1 MGSIDLD
8 LNIDNYEKVDLEN
21 FFHLDKD
28 YDENEILEKEVAIR
42 EILLSSGHLNKYFK
56 RDLIIFLNEAKT
68 ILMSNIKK
76 ESHTTLYIDKK
87 DPINNYPEPKNVVVL
102 SREGDI
108 IQNKKTEFLYNQSS
122 EFFPGVLN
130 PLDTRILKKTIT
142 IDSRYKSNSNSNS
155 DFIVSLPNKIQKVV
169 SMECIS
175 LEINKDLLHNI
186 SSSLKNNYIYVSII
200 TVESEFNQVFILP
213 DGNYT
218 DDLLLY
224 TLNRMFHDQKNT
236 PFALMEWKKDPY
248 GSNKCVCMI
257 NEEEENVYYAQKIK
271 SVEMNSEIGINGE
284 IDITQE
290 YFTKLQ
296 YLLGF
301 TKKKYIG
308 KLEYISE
315 ISINVFSS
323 VPYYYLHVDDYQN
336 RANSNFESMSNTISL
351 TSSILT
357 RVSVNT
363 GEIVKISRKYFGPV
377 DITRLH
383 VRILDT
389 SGRSLDL
396 NSNFSFCLI
405 FNVIYDL

>member
-1 MGSIDLD
+1 MSSLDLD
-8 LNIDNYEKVDLEN
+8 LNINNYEKADLEK

-28 YDENEILEKEVAIR
+28 YDENEIMENEVKIR

-56 RDLIIFLNEAKT
+56 RDLIIFLNEAKRV
-68 ILMSNIKK
+68 LMSNIKK
-76 ESHTTLYIDKK
+76 EFHTSVYIDKK
-87 DPINNYPEPKNVVVL
+87 DPINNYPEPKNAVVL
-102 SREGDI
+102 NREGDI
-108 IQNKKTEFLYNQSS
+108 IKNKKTEFSYNQSS
-122 EFFPGVLN
+122 EYFPGVLN

-142 IDSRYKSNSNSNS
+142 IDSRYKMNSNSNS

-169 SMECIS
+169 SMECSS

-200 TVESEFNQVFILP
+200 TVEKEFNQVFILP

-218 DDLLLY
+218 DDLILY
-224 TLNRMFHDQKNT
+224 TLNRMFQDQENT
-236 PFALMEWKKDPY
+236 PFVLMEWKKDPY

-257 NEEEENVYYAQKIK
+257 NEQNENVYFAQKIK

-284 IDITQE
+284 IDEIQE
-290 YFTKLQ
+290 SFTKLQ
-296 YLLGF
+296 YVLGF

-315 ISINVFSS
+315 ISINVYSS
-323 VPYYYLHVDDYQN
+323 LPYYYLHVDDYQN

-357 RVSVNT
+357 RVSVDT
-363 GEIVKISRKYFGPV
+363 GKIAKITRKYFGPV

-383 VRILDT
+383 IRILDT
-389 SGRSLDL
+389 SGKSLDL

>member
-108 IQNKKTEFLYNQSS
+108 IQNRKTEFLYNQSS

-186 SSSLKNNYIYVSII
+186 SSSLKNNYLYVSII

-236 PFALMEWKKDPY
+236 PFVLMEWKKDPY

-257 NEEEENVYYAQKIK
+257 NEEEENVYFAQKIK

-284 IDITQE
+284 IDMTQE